1 MPKVR
6 YLNKDE
12 GIDIQKSMPIPR
24 KMAKLEA
31 WLQQAKRTIPEIPS
45 EEYFH
50 LGQSIVTVE
59 TIIFEMVHRVSRKKC
74 VVIIDRNASSVCM

>member
-12 GIDIQKSMPIPR
+12 GIDIQKSMAIPK
-24 KMAKLEA
+24 KMARPEA
-31 WLQQAKRTIPEIPS
+31 WLQQARRTIPEIPS
-45 EEYFH
+45 EEYFF
-50 LGQSIVTVE
+50 LEQSIITVE
-59 TIIFEMVHRVSRKKC
+59 TIIFEMVHRVSRRKC